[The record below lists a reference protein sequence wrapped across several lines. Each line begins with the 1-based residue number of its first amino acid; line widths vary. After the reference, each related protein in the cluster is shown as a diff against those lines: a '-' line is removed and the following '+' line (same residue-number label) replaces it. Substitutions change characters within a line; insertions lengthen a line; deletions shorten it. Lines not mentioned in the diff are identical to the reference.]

1 MASIHREIEINA
13 SPEEVWAAM
22 RDVGALHTKLAP
34 GFVTDCKL
42 EGDSRIVTFGNG
54 VVARE
59 VIVDVDDQTRRIA
72 WSAKSERLLHH
83 NASSQVFASGSGT
96 RVVWIADL
104 LPNEMKAPVAGMID
118 MGLSAMQKAL
128 GRK

>member
-1 MASIHREIEINA
+1 MASIRKEVEIDA
-13 SPEEVWAAM
+13 SPEAVWAAM
-22 RDVGALHTKLAP
+22 RDVGALPKLAP

-54 VVARE
+54 LVARE
-59 VIVDVDDQTRRIA
+59 VIIDVDDEARRVA
-72 WSAKSERLLHH
+72 WSAKSERLSHH

-96 RVVWIADL
+96 KVVWIADL
-104 LPNEMKAPVAGMID
+104 LPNEMKAPIAGMID

>member
-1 MASIHREIEINA
+1 MASIRKEVEIDA
-13 SPEEVWAAM
+13 SPEAVWAAM
-22 RDVGALHTKLAP
+22 RDVGALPKLAP

-54 VVARE
+54 LVARE
-59 VIVDVDDQTRRIA
+59 IIIDVDDEARRIA
-72 WSAKSERLLHH
+72 WSAKSERLSHH
-83 NASSQVFASGSGT
+83 NASSQVFASGTGT
-96 RVVWIADL
+96 KVVWIADL

-118 MGLSAMQKAL
+118 MGLAAMQKAL